1 MPDLTALVQCCRWP
15 MVGAAIP
22 AVNSSD
28 GCHGCSSH
36 VGSGRVGSG
45 RVGSGRIKQ
54 TVKHPPFVYIF
65 SFFGNNLLCNRQYI
79 YQYRNGIQPMILF
92 LPPLKLNL
100 SVYSRPCA
108 IFCAWAFFGCLI
120 LAPFIITHFI
130 LTLFMGN
137 NATKTAS

>member
-1 MPDLTALVQCCRWP
+1 

-45 RVGSGRIKQ
+45 RITQ

-79 YQYRNGIQPMILF
+79 YQYRNGIQPLILF

-100 SVYSRPCA
+100 SVYLRPCA
-108 IFCAWAFFGCLI
+108 IFVHGLFFGAL
-120 LAPFIITHFI
+120 L
-130 LTLFMGN
+130 
-137 NATKTAS
+137 

>member
-1 MPDLTALVQCCRWP
+1 LLRFVPDLTALVQCCRWP

-36 VGSGRVGSG
+36 VGSVTSG
-45 RVGSGRIKQ
+45 RVTQ

-100 SVYSRPCA
+100 SVYLRPCA
-108 IFCAWAFFGCLI
+108 IFCAWAFFWRLI
-120 LAPFIITHFI
+120 LSAFYY
-130 LTLFMGN
+130 
-137 NATKTAS
+137 NAFYFDAFYGQ